1 VSIFDSFFK
10 TQDPDQIVARA
21 HQKYLR
27 RSQVSD
33 QQKQQ
38 ANQRLEVLLQDLRGE
53 YQELTDSLNSSDYS
67 DLD

>member
-1 VSIFDSFFK
+1 MSIFDSFFK

-27 RSQVSD
+27 RVRQSD

-38 ANQRLEVLLQDLRGE
+38 ANWQLETLLQDLRGE
-53 YQELTDSLNSSDYS
+53 YQGLSDSLNSSDYS